1 MPLKGRNLKA
11 QSAMEYLMTYGWAI
25 LIIAIVLGA
34 LFSLGV
40 FSGSSFIGTAC
51 IPASGYTCSSVSF
64 FSGTFNA
71 VLGQAT
77 GTSWSTANIVF
88 IVGGGTPPSINSGNT
103 ITTSGSGVC
112 VASNSGGLSSGQT
125 FTASFTG
132 YVSTS
137 SNIAGTGVATCTSLP
152 TAIGTTE
159 SGALWAAY
167 QTSAITGVQW
177 TQLATVTLK
186 ET

>member
-1 MPLKGRNLKA
+1 MFSKGRFKA

-40 FSGSSFIGTAC
+40 FSGSSFVGTTC
-51 IPASGYTCSSVSF
+51 IAAAGYTCSSVSF

-71 VLGQAT
+71 VVGQAT

-103 ITTSGSGVC
+103 VTGSGC
-112 VASNSGGLSSGQT
+112 VSSNSGGLSSGQT
-125 FTASFTG
+125 FAASFTG
-132 YVSTS
+132 YVSTA
-137 SNIAGTGVATCTSLP
+137 SNIASTGVATCTSLP

-167 QTSAITGVQW
+167 QASGISGVQW
-177 TQLATVTLK
+177 IQLATVTLK